1 MRPVPIVLTLL
12 GLGVAGFGWKH
23 FTSPKPVGKTEYTIA
38 VAKKGDIKKTVS
50 ATGTLE
56 AWTTVDVKS
65 KAGGRIDILAVDV
78 GSIVK
83 KGQVIARIDPT
94 DSLLTY
100 NQAKASVDSAVAK
113 HTQSGQTYRMT
124 VSQANISVQQARAN
138 LESAKASLAE
148 ARAKLQTASTES
160 EAQPTLTAAAIAEA
174 KANYGVA
181 VQAEAKLRAT
191 QPQDRA
197 SAQAAYDQALANDK
211 NAQVSLARQKALLAK
226 GFVSQSAVD
235 SAAASAAVTV
245 ATVAS
250 AKSKLDTLDAQ
261 QAAERESAHASAQ
274 QALAAYQ
281 TAQANGY
288 IVSTKRD
295 SLAENRAAVQQ
306 AQAAVDTAKAQL
318 DDAIAA
324 KENGPIKQL
333 DISSASANVA
343 SAQAQFANAKTTL
356 DQTVVTAPTDGVV
369 LVKSVE
375 QGTII
380 TSGLSLN
387 STGTSIVTL
396 GDVSRKYVDVAVD
409 ETDIASIRIGESV
422 DITFDAYPDRHFSG
436 KVTKINP
443 KGVVESNVTTIHV
456 RVEVDNKTKGFD
468 ELKPEMNANCEF
480 IESSAS
486 NVVTVPSEAIHSEN
500 GESFV
505 DVATGGKPTSARS
518 GAPMPGGIPPSGA
531 SGGMPMMNKPAGA
544 TSDSTVLVDVAVE
557 RRKVT
562 IGVVGNDTTS
572 IESGLSDGEM
582 VVVSKEEP
590 KTEDDSAH
598 KGALGTMGPPGGGK
612 K

>member
-1 MRPVPIVLTLL
+1 MRPVPIVLALL
-12 GLGVAGFGWKH
+12 GVAAAGFGWKH
-23 FTSPKPVGKTEYTIA
+23 FTDPKPVGKTEYTVA
-38 VAKKGDIKKTVS
+38 VAKKSDIKKTVS

-65 KAGGRIDILAVDV
+65 KAGGRIDVLAVDV

-113 HTQSGQTYRMT
+113 HAQSGQTYRLT

-138 LESAKASLAE
+138 LDSAKASLSQAQ
-148 ARAKLQTASTES
+148 AKLQTANTES
-160 EAQPTLTAAAIAEA
+160 QAQPTLTAAAIAEA
-174 KANYGVA
+174 KANYAVA
-181 VQAEAKLRAT
+181 VQTEAKLRAT

-235 SAAASAAVTV
+235 SAAASAAVTL

-250 AKSKLDTLDAQ
+250 AKSKLDTLEAQ

-306 AQAAVDTAKAQL
+306 AQATVNTAKAQL

-333 DISSASANVA
+333 DISAAKANVA

-409 ETDIASIRIGESV
+409 ETDIASIRIGENV

-456 RVEVDNKTKGFD
+456 RVEVDNKTEGFAD
-468 ELKPEMNANCEF
+468 LKPEMNANCEF
-480 IESSAS
+480 IESAAS
-486 NVVTVPSEAIHSEN
+486 NVVTIPSEALHSDN
-500 GESFV
+500 GESYV
-505 DVATGGKPTSARS
+505 DVATGGKPTSDR
-518 GAPMPGGIPPSGA
+518 PGLPIPDGFPPSLP
-531 SGGMPMMNKPAGA
+531 SGGMPISNKPGGTAA
-544 TSDSTVLVDVAVE
+544 DSTVLVDVVVE

-562 IGVVGNDTTS
+562 VGIIGNDTTS
-572 IESGLSDGEM
+572 IATGLSEGEK

-590 KTEDDSAH
+590 KTEDDSAP